1 MSDLS
6 QAIFGLVGVVVGGGI
21 TTTAT
26 IWAQRSQL
34 KAAIATEARARE
46 ITASS
51 AAMDALSRLLYLES
65 SAENSAENST
75 KSFANSSAEADASP
89 RPAHPGSNTRR
100 QLLFQVVAA
109 TQDIRQA
116 DLRATIDQTLR
127 VLTHHAAAWNMI
139 GQPESRSRQIA
150 CTHALECIGAFRRG
164 EPLPPRPA
172 EFDRTIEAIEKWS
185 ATDP

>member
-26 IWAQRSQL
+26 IWAQRAQL
-34 KAAIATEARARE
+34 KATLATEARARE

-51 AAMDALSRLLYLES
+51 AAMDALGRLLYLES
-65 SAENSAENST
+65 SAE
-75 KSFANSSAEADASP
+75 ADTSP
-89 RPAHPGSNTRR
+89 RPAHPDSNTRR
-100 QLLFQVVAA
+100 QLLLQVVAA

-116 DLRATIDQTLR
+116 DLRATIDQTLGI
-127 VLTHHAAAWNMI
+127 LTHHAAAWNMI

-164 EPLPPRPA
+164 EPLPLRPA
-172 EFDRTIEAIEKWS
+172 EFDRTIEAIEKWRE
-185 ATDP
+185 PC